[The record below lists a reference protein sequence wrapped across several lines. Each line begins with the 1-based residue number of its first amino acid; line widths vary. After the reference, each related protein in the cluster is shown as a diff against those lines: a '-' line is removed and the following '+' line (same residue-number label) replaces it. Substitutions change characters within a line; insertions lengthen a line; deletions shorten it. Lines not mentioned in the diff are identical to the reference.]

1 MASSLSSNRLFH
13 GTKQLAVNTMGP
25 TREDPNLQIGSP
37 PSAQRVK
44 IFSMP
49 SPHSPSE
56 AEVDGILSNSAPP
69 PLDEVPMPAPPLNSQ
84 EKIFGLP
91 IPLSPDLEQGD
102 MPPLPS
108 PSTSEREGIYG
119 MPILLSPV
127 SEQNNIG
134 ECVPEPEE
142 LEESGKYFPRA
153 LVQFQH
159 AVN

>member
-1 MASSLSSNRLFH
+1 
-13 GTKQLAVNTMGP
+13 
-25 TREDPNLQIGSP
+25 
-37 PSAQRVK
+37 
-44 IFSMP
+44 MP
-49 SPHSPSE
+49 SLHSTSE
-56 AEVDGILSNSAPP
+56 AEVDGILSNSVPP
-69 PLDEVPMPAPPLNSQ
+69 PPDEVPMPVPPLDSQ

-91 IPLSPDLEQGD
+91 IPLSPDSEQGD

-142 LEESGKYFPRA
+142 LEESGKHFPRA
-153 LVQFQH
+153 LV
-159 AVN
+159 